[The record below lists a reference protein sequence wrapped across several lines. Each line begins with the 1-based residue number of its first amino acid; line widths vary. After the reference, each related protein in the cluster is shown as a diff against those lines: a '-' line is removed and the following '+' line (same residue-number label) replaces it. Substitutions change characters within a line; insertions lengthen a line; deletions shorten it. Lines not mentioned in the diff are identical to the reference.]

1 MKLKALFSGLSF
13 WISAILLLVIGWMLG
28 CGRRTFPPH
37 GDPARLREPAET
49 VVLLHGLMRSSRA
62 MHKLARRLSVNG
74 GYRVEVW
81 DYPSTRKTIVEHGDW
96 LDQKVRA
103 LEDDPN
109 VTRIHFVTH
118 SLGGIITRQLLMKR
132 IPKKMGRVVMI
143 APPNKGSASARHW
156 AWLGVWRPLQGLSD
170 VPESQVNRMP
180 PAPPEVEIGVIAGK
194 SDAKVSV
201 ASTHL
206 TGEADHVV
214 VSGFHSFIMNS
225 KDVFEHVASFLKT
238 GKFKQ

>member
-1 MKLKALFSGLSF
+1 MKLETLFSGLSF

-28 CGRRTFPPH
+28 CGSRTFPPH
-37 GDPARLREPAET
+37 SNPALLREPAET
-49 VVLLHGLMRSSRA
+49 VVVLHGLIRSAKA
-62 MHKLARRLSVNG
+62 MHKLARRLAAQ

-96 LDQKVRA
+96 LDPKVRA
-103 LEDDPN
+103 LEEDTN

-132 IPKKMGRVVMI
+132 IPEKMGRVVMI

-156 AWLGVWRPLQGLSD
+156 SWLGWRPLDGLSD
-170 VPESQVNRMP
+170 VPESYVNRMP
-180 PAPPEVEIGVIAGK
+180 PPPTGVEIGVIAGK
-194 SDAKVSV
+194 SDAKVPV

-206 TGEADHVV
+206 AGEADHVV
-214 VSGFHSFIMNS
+214 VPGFHSFIMNR
-225 KDVFEHVASFLKT
+225 KNVFEHVASFLAT
-238 GKFKQ
+238 GKFKR